1 MASFSGVTESQRL
14 SYAENGFLL
23 AKSVFSPEE
32 IKILLDTVVS
42 DSLITEKA
50 MPMLDGAGGVSKVT
64 LWNYASDDTYGM
76 FARSQRL
83 VEAARCLTGVTSVDD
98 VYHFHSKLMLKE
110 PLVGGRWNW
119 HQDFGYWYDQS
130 GVLDPHRML
139 TAFVAIDAASI
150 ENGCLQVLRG
160 SHKLG
165 RLNHGVEG
173 DQAGAD
179 APAVK
184 KALARLELVTCDMEP
199 GDVFFLHS
207 NTLHTSN
214 PNNSPRWRRALL
226 VAFNTRDNDAD
237 PGTISPQYNPIRP
250 VPDDS
255 ILKMGVR
262 GHSHSRTDFLDHKKN
277 LESFAK

>member
-1 MASFSGVTESQRL
+1 MLTEADRV
-14 SYAENGFLL
+14 SYSDNGFLL
-23 AKSVFSPEE
+23 VKAVFSHDE
-32 IKILLDTVVS
+32 IKLLLDTVVG
-42 DSLITEKA
+42 DSLLHDKS
-50 MPMLDGAGGVSKVT
+50 MPMLDGTGGVSKVT
-64 LWNYASDDTYGM
+64 LWNHAEDDTYGM
-76 FARSQRL
+76 FARSSRL
-83 VEAARCLTGVTSVDD
+83 VEAARVLTGVPTVDD

-110 PLVGGRWNW
+110 PRVGGRWNW

-130 GVLDPHRML
+130 GVLDPNRML
-139 TAFVAIDAASI
+139 TAFIAIDQATI

-179 APAVK
+179 PARVQ
-184 KALARLELVTCDMEP
+184 KAQQRLELVTCNMEP

-237 PGTISPQYNPIRP
+237 PGTISPQYHPIQP
-250 VPDDS
+250 VPDDA
-255 ILKMGVR
+255 IIKMGVR
-262 GHSHSRTDFLDHKKN
+262 GHRLNRTDFLDHQTN
-277 LESFAK
+277 VSSFAK